1 MRIYKLGAIAL
12 IPFFLAA
19 CPDAD
24 RDADPMVADDTLAAD
39 TPATDDTR
47 EHQVG
52 DEETVTLGDLRDS
65 GVTGNARFT
74 VMSQNETEVML
85 EVEDGPAN
93 ASMQAHIHRG
103 TCDNPGEAVHDLE
116 AVSTDADGRGVST
129 TTVNVRLANIMDGNH
144 IIAAHAEDGQPVT
157 CADIPEHNGM
167 MGW

>member
-1 MRIYKLGAIAL
+1 MRIHQLSAIAVL
-12 IPFFLAA
+12 PFFLLA
-19 CPDAD
+19 CDTDD
-24 RDADPMVADDTLAAD
+24 RDDTTFANDTLVTDTAAD
-39 TPATDDTR
+39 TDTR

-52 DEETVTLGDLRDS
+52 DEETVTLGDLHDS

-93 ASMQAHIHRG
+93 GSMQAHIHRG

-116 AVSTDADGRGVST
+116 AVSTDAEGRGVST

-144 IIAAHAEDGQPVT
+144 VIAAHDAAGQPVT

>member
-1 MRIYKLGAIAL
+1 MRIYKLSVIAVL
-12 IPFFLAA
+12 PFFLAA

-24 RDADPMVADDTLAAD
+24 RDRDPMVNDTVAVD
-39 TPATDDTR
+39 TPATA

-85 EVEDGPAN
+85 EVADGPPN
-93 ASMQAHIHRG
+93 SSMQAHIHRG
-103 TCDNPGEAVHDLE
+103 TCDNPGQAVHDLE
-116 AVSTDADGRGVST
+116 AVSTDAEGRGVST
-129 TTVNVRLANIMDGNH
+129 TTVNARLASIMDGNH
-144 IIAAHAEDGQPVT
+144 IIAAHDEAGQPVT
-157 CADIPEHNGM
+157 CADIPDHDGV